1 MTFFMTYAINADRM
15 MFTASLHDRGIELS
29 FADGSSGLIP
39 FSEIPEIGEPSD
51 LSRLELPNPYELV
64 LNTARGER
72 IEIPWDFARH
82 YCDASYRPAV
92 EAIAMRGR
100 QTLGERVRQSRQ
112 SAGLTQE
119 ELARAA
125 NIGRVTLIRLERGE
139 QSPRFKTLNA
149 IASALGIRA
158 RDLLVSPDLLLH

>member
-1 MTFFMTYAINADRM
+1 MMEAVIVRNADRM
-15 MFTASLHDRGIELS
+15 MTTATLLDDGIGMS

-39 FSEIPEIGEPSD
+39 FYEISEINDRKE
-51 LSRLELPNPYELV
+51 LSGLELPNPYELV
-64 LNTARGER
+64 LNTVRGER

-82 YCDASYRPAV
+82 YCDESYRPAV
-92 EAIAMRGR
+92 ETIAMRGR
-100 QTLGERVRQSRQ
+100 RTLGERVRQSRQ

-149 IASALGIRA
+149 IAKALGIRA
-158 RDLLVSPDLLLH
+158 RDLLVRPDLLLQ

>member
-1 MTFFMTYAINADRM
+1 MMEAVMVRNADRM
-15 MFTASLHDRGIELS
+15 MTTATLLDDGIAMS

-39 FSEIPEIGEPSD
+39 FSGIPEIEERTE
-51 LSRLELPNPYELV
+51 LSGLELPNPYELV

-82 YCDASYRPAV
+82 YCDQPYRPAV

-100 QTLGERVRQSRQ
+100 HKLGERIRQSRQ

-119 ELARAA
+119 DLARAA
-125 NIGRVTLIRLERGE
+125 NIGRVTLIRLEKGE

-149 IASALGIRA
+149 IAEALGIRA
-158 RDLLVSPDLLLH
+158 RDLLVRPDLLLK

>member
-1 MTFFMTYAINADRM
+1 MTHAKHADRLM
-15 MFTASLHDRGIELS
+15 TTATLLDNGIAMS
-29 FADGSSGLIP
+29 FADGSSGLIH
-39 FSEIPEIGEPSD
+39 FSEIPEIGEPSE
-51 LSRLELPNPYELV
+51 LSRIELPNPYEML
-64 LNTARGER
+64 LWTARGER

-92 EAIAMRGR
+92 EAIAVRGK
-100 QTLGERVRQSRQ
+100 QTLGERIRQFRE

-125 NIGRVTLIRLERGE
+125 NIGRVTMIGLEKGD

>member
-1 MTFFMTYAINADRM
+1 MT
-15 MFTASLHDRGIELS
+15 TATLLDNGIAMS

-39 FSEIPEIGEPSD
+39 FSEIPEIGEPSE
-51 LSRLELPNPYELV
+51 LSRIELPNPYEML
-64 LNTARGER
+64 LWTAHGER

-92 EAIAMRGR
+92 EAIAVRGK
-100 QTLGERVRQSRQ
+100 QTLGERIRQFRE

-119 ELARAA
+119 EPARAA
-125 NIGRVTLIRLERGE
+125 NIGRVTMIRLEKGD

-149 IASALGIRA
+149 IASALGIQA
-158 RDLLVSPDLLLH
+158 RDLLVSPDVLLH

>member
-1 MTFFMTYAINADRM
+1 MIEAVMVKNADRM
-15 MFTASLHDRGIELS
+15 MTTATLRDDGIAMS
-29 FADGSSGLIP
+29 FADGSNGLIP
-39 FSEIPEIGEPSD
+39 LSEFPEIEESKE
-51 LSRLELPNPYELV
+51 LASLELPNPYELV

-82 YCDASYRPAV
+82 YCDESYRPAV

-100 QTLGERVRQSRQ
+100 QTLGERIRRSRQ

-125 NIGRVTLIRLERGE
+125 NIGRVTLIRLEKGE
-139 QSPRFKTLNA
+139 QSPRFKTLDA
-149 IASALGIRA
+149 IAEALGIRS
-158 RDLLVSPDLLLH
+158 RDLLVRPDLLLR